1 MTELVSDLQKEG
13 SHQNLKD
20 TKHIVRFPRLIRR
33 FPRLPIRRISRR
45 TAEDVAFYRRLRL
58 IAEIEKEAVEWIG
71 RGLPA
76 NIELGRRFIRLKD
89 LVGHGRFKKY
99 YEKTFAKPYGIAL
112 RTAQTYMG
120 LAREADRKSKSADAA
135 LFQLA
140 MDPQAVEIREAT
152 EKHKAAVA
160 RAKRSGSEEASSD
173 ADTEQRAHAKDP
185 EGSMCT
191 CRLQIRMSKENHAR
205 VLALWRSEHRAL
217 AESAV
222 TEFLLELCA
231 KYEIDGGASE
241 ESDE

>member
-1 MTELVSDLQKEG
+1 MNQLAAETDR
-13 SHQNLKD
+13 SHQNPKD
-20 TKHIVRFPRLIRR
+20 TKHIVRFPRY
-33 FPRLPIRRISRR
+33 PIRRYSRR
-45 TAEDVAFYRRLRL
+45 TAEDVAYYRRLRL
-58 IAEIEKEAVEWIG
+58 IAELEKEAVEWIG

-152 EKHKAAVA
+152 GKHKAAVA
-160 RAKRSGSEEASSD
+160 RAHKPGSEETSSD
-173 ADTEQRAHAKDP
+173 ADTDQRGHAKDP
-185 EGSMCT
+185 ADAMCT
-191 CRLQIRMSKENHAR
+191 CRLQIRMTREMHTR

-222 TEFLLELCA
+222 TEVLLELCA
-231 KYEIDGGASE
+231 KYGIDESASE